1 MNVIVCVRQTPDTE
15 SAIKIA
21 ADGRTINTDGLKY
34 VLGPYDEYSHE
45 AAVQLVE
52 KNGGEVTAISFGPER
67 VKETLRNCLAIG
79 ASRAV
84 HIHDEDTSH
93 DDALAIATALA
104 AAIKPMSYDLIFT
117 SNKGT
122 DSDRGLVGAMLAERL
137 GLPYVGLVSELELE
151 DGGKALMCGRDV
163 EGGQREKIKVTL
175 PAVICA
181 QKGLRE
187 PRYASLMNIMQAKK
201 KPLETKTAAE
211 LGVDTAGAV
220 KLEVE
225 KMEYPPQRPP
235 GRLVEGGS
243 VDEKVKELVRLLKE
257 EAKVL

>member
-1 MNVIVCVRQTPDTE
+1 MNVIACVRQTPDTE

-104 AAIKPMSYDLIFT
+104 AAIKPMSYDVIFT

-122 DSDRGLVGAMLAERL
+122 DSDRGLVGAMLAEKL
-137 GLPYVGLVSELELE
+137 GLPYVGLVSELEVE
-151 DGGKALMCGRDV
+151 DGGKALMCSRDV

-175 PAVICA
+175 PAVVCA

-201 KPLETKTAAE
+201 KPMETKTVAE